1 MSFQKLD
8 NWAHALAAF
17 LALLGGAALLA
28 VVAVTCVSVI
38 GRAFTP
44 FGPVRGD
51 FEIVE
56 IGAGF
61 AIFCFLP
68 WCHLLRANATVDLF
82 EASFGDRLN
91 RVLNLAGDLLML
103 GFAVVILWRMWIGM
117 GEKLAYRETT
127 IILQFPVWITYALC
141 MVGTVG
147 LVIISAFTLFRSTLM
162 LREA

>member
-1 MSFQKLD
+1 MSFRKLD
-8 NWAHALAAF
+8 KWAHAIAAF
-17 LALLGGAALLA
+17 LALLGGAGLLA
-28 VVAVTCVSVI
+28 VVVVTCVSVI
-38 GRAFTP
+38 GRAITP

-91 RVLNLAGDLLML
+91 RVQNLAGDLLML
-103 GFAVVILWRMWIGM
+103 VFAAVILWRMWVGM

-127 IILQFPVWITYALC
+127 IILQFPVWMTYALC
-141 MVGTVG
+141 MVGAVG
-147 LVIISAFTLFRSTLM
+147 LVIVSVFTVVKSTFKLGGG
-162 LREA
+162 